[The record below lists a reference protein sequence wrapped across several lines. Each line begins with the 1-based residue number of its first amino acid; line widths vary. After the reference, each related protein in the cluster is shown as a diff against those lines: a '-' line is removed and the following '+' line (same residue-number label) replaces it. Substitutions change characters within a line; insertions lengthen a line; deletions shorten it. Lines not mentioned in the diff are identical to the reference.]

1 MTDLQNS
8 PIDFLVQT
16 ARRYG
21 DVSRFRAGSRRG
33 YLISH
38 PDLIKEVLVTQQ
50 SSFIKEDSFK
60 RIKNIMGDGL
70 LTSEGAFYLRQRRL
84 VQPAFHRQRIAA
96 YGKIMSDYAA
106 DIFSRWHDGEE
117 IGIFQEMNR
126 LTLNIVAKTL
136 FDTNLESDAKEIGE
150 AATTILQAAP
160 FSLDSEENYTLL
172 NEEKVQEAKNNLD
185 KIIYRLIDERQ
196 KSGKDKG
203 DLLSMLMFSNEGNE
217 KMSNEELRDEAVTI
231 LMAGH
236 ETVAT
241 ALTWSWYLLSQNPEC
256 QEKLRDE
263 LKGVLEDRTPSVEDM
278 PQLEYTKKILT
289 ESMRIYPPVWAVIR
303 LAIKD
308 CEIGNTRIPK
318 DSVVLMSQYV
328 LHHDRR
334 FFENPEDFLPDR
346 WTDEMQ
352 KNLPQFAYFPFGG
365 GIRRCIGEQF
375 AWMEGILLIASI
387 AQKWQFQLVPNQ
399 TVQFEPLIT
408 LRPKYEIKMIV
419 KEH

>member
-419 KEH
+419 KEL

>member
-8 PIDFLVQT
+8 PIDFLAQT

-106 DIFSRWHDGEE
+106 DIFSRWHDREE
-117 IGIFQEMNR
+117 IDIFQEMNR

-408 LRPKYEIKMIV
+408 LRPKHEIKMIV

>member
-328 LHHDRR
+328 LHHDSR

-419 KEH
+419 KEL